1 MTLDKLQEK
10 AQVGPGKL
18 LLEGSNCCDGW
29 SWETMVEEL
38 TSTMMRLNP
47 NGFWFV
53 QVSGFG
59 WRKLSGHKIFQA
71 HNGATLLSAIL
82 PKTEC
87 SFKIHRSG
95 RRGLAVNNSH
105 HDSPTATEWYT
116 ILPVTAGTFHDLK

>member
-1 MTLDKLQEK
+1 
-10 AQVGPGKL
+10 
-18 LLEGSNCCDGW
+18 
-29 SWETMVEEL
+29 MVEEL
-38 TSTMMRLNP
+38 TSTMMRLTP